1 MGSPRS
7 LGPDIVIAGAARSG
21 TSFLAAVLG
30 SHPDIDAG
38 AVKEPNYFSRE
49 HGRGPA
55 WYDDLYESRR
65 DGLLRLDGSTSYT
78 FPHFPEA
85 IPRLAEV
92 APKAQLIYSVRD
104 PLVRTLSHYQLHR
117 DYFGIEAAQTFGDG
131 LASNP
136 VYIGTSEYDHWLAV
150 LSEHF
155 PADQVMVVPFDIVTG
170 QALDVATLVCERL
183 GLSPPP
189 DELAPRADAHRN
201 EVVQFRHGAVKWA
214 RRLVKRSGAYPWVR
228 RTVGTDRLR
237 RMRSRMTR
245 KVTAEGMEEALGT
258 CGPAQRRQLSAMH
271 RASQAAVASR
281 LRAQDARLGLDW
293 ATVWERSC
301 PSGEPPALA
310 ALSDGS

>member
-1 MGSPRS
+1 MKISGSTVLVTGANRG
-7 LGPDIVIAGAARSG
+7 LGHAFVCAL
-21 TSFLAAVLG
+21 T
-30 SHPDIDAG
+30 DAG
-38 AVKEPNYFSRE
+38 C
-49 HGRGPA
+49 
-55 WYDDLYESRR
+55 
-65 DGLLRLDGSTSYT
+65 
-78 FPHFPEA
+78 A
-85 IPRLAEV
+85 IE
-92 APKAQLIYSVRD
+92 
-104 PLVRTLSHYQLHR
+104 
-117 DYFGIEAAQTFGDG
+117 F
-131 LASNP
+131 
-136 VYIGTSEYDHWLAV
+136 
-150 LSEHF
+150 
-155 PADQVMVVPFDIVTG
+155 
-170 QALDVATLVCERL
+170 
-183 GLSPPP
+183 
-189 DELAPRADAHRN
+189 APRADAHRN

-258 CGPAQRRQLSAMH
+258 CGPAQRSQLSAMH

>member
-7 LGPDIVIAGAARSG
+7 IGPDIVIAGAARSG
-21 TSFLAAVLG
+21 TSYLAAVLG
-30 SHPDIDAG
+30 SHPDIDSG

-49 HGRGPA
+49 QLRGPS

-65 DGLLRLDGSTSYT
+65 DGLLRLDGSMSYT

-85 IPRLAEV
+85 IPRLAAV
-92 APKAQLIYSVRD
+92 APKALVIYCVRD

-117 DYFGIEAAQTFGDG
+117 DYFGIEAAQTFGEG

-136 VYIGTSEYDHWLAV
+136 VYIGTSEYDHWLS
-150 LSEHF
+150 LLYEHF
-155 PADQVMVVPFDIVTG
+155 PADQVLVVPFDIVTE
-170 QALDVATLVCERL
+170 QALDVATVVCETV
-183 GLSPPP
+183 GLPPP
-189 DELAPRADAHRN
+189 PAELAPRADAHRN
-201 EVVQFRHGAVKWA
+201 EVVQFRHGAIKWT

-258 CGPAQRRQLSAMH
+258 CGPAQRSQLSAMH
-271 RASQAAVASR
+271 RASQAAVAGS

-301 PSGEPPALA
+301 PSGDPPALA
-310 ALSDGS
+310 TLSDGS